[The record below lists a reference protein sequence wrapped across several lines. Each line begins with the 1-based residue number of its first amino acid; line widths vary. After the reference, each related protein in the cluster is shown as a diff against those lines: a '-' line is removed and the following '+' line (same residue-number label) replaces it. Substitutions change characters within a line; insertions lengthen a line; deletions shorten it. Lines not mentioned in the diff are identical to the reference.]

1 MANNTI
7 TIKIDVDAKAAHNA
21 VDNIKDSL
29 EELNDFGS
37 SIDTQDWLKVSEL
50 SKAVDSAA
58 IAINTLVSSMR
69 NLNSTNTSIDTSS
82 MTAVI
87 DKLEQD
93 ANNSAQSIRQSISV
107 INSAMLGISSVTDS
121 DISKDIE
128 SQLDALNASV
138 YEAQRAMAS
147 LWDSASDTSSA
158 NQAITT
164 VDNNLNDLIAQLDR
178 IGNADLTTPAES
190 AEKSYKDAIA
200 AVASYKLA
208 LQAAEE
214 AKGTEDEK
222 KAAEA
227 SVKAYK
233 EAQKAVSNYEAAKR
247 REVQEGKKLDNDA
260 IKSAE
265 ERVKNIVD
273 GYNSQIDAIKGSMQK
288 LSNATNSLKNIAL
301 GTLAIAGVDSATSG
315 INSIIKSS
323 LEYASSVVENENLI
337 AAVYDTSVDDII
349 DWANNT
355 VKYYG
360 LTSRAAEK
368 YVSITSAMLNNMG
381 LDNSD
386 IVKQLS
392 MNYTQ
397 LIGDIASAFN
407 STAEEVYES
416 MRSGISGHVVALQK
430 YGLVLTEVNMDQFLV
445 EKGIDQKFS
454 SLDAKSKQLARFAFI
469 MEHTKDIQGDFSR
482 TSDSFANQTRMLS
495 NAWEEFLVVLGKY
508 AIPII
513 KPVIHILQVGLSYL
527 SAVITALAE
536 LFGLEADSSST
547 FKNLTNAS
555 DYLLADTLE
564 TTEAQQEGTEAQE
577 DTTKAVKET
586 NKALKAG
593 VKLLDLYTLDFSDNA
608 SKASASKKEKTSVP
622 LNELAS
628 KLDLSDLKY
637 DVPPIDLG
645 IEVDQSKVDK
655 IARDIHDFVVGL
667 SNNNIVKLAIDI
679 IKDFAENPIEHI
691 IDLLIAGLSLKT
703 SFKLGKE
710 IFNKIYEGLN
720 KKCNEKLSSI
730 LEKAKSIGVG
740 IVGILESAIGGYNI
754 GQAIYQQLHGE
765 ETNIIDLVT
774 GITTEISGIF
784 MTTAAGFKLGG
795 PVGAAIGFGIS
806 LITSAYTA
814 AIAYEE
820 ELKKAAIEATTEF
833 ATTGESFDVL
843 TSKFT
848 TAFNSEE
855 AKAALKPVQEQFDSV
870 KETSRSLV
878 EVELPNL
885 YNKLQE
891 SPEDSETAAA
901 IDSTFSSLKENILK
915 STEALNNVKLDNLE
929 QVLLGIEGS
938 LGLSAQE
945 ISNITENIKIFYAT
959 IDEKNADY
967 YEKLKRAQYAG
978 IELSSEELD
987 FIKKYEAA
995 YMGIQS
1001 VAESAGNTLNNIA
1014 SGGWDLSTYN
1024 ATVEEFNG
1032 TVNDTLASLDSLRE
1046 EAITK
1051 LDLAKQS
1058 GASDEDIAYL
1068 EGIVTFYE
1076 SEYDKFI
1083 GIANTKAEE
1092 LQSRFL
1098 EKIKQ
1103 TFIVSIE
1110 EAGVI
1115 DTEKL
1120 SKTWFSNMDEA
1131 ERKLVTELSSQT
1143 FEKIQTGELDV
1154 EIPLSFITKFGDS
1167 EGIDTTTE
1175 DGVNKVKAIMYTLY
1189 SLMYNTDETIDLSM
1203 PGIVTLDATLGINL
1217 GKGNAAVLDDTPEFT
1232 SRLSDTVVGGL
1243 SGAGLKAYKDKDNNV
1258 VIDYETPIKLEPK
1271 FNVSEESANMATE
1284 ALTKPIVNAKDS
1296 EEVKSAATTTGT
1308 AVADEAVS
1316 GIEAEISSEDT
1327 KNAIEDSTAKMLE
1340 GVSTAE
1346 EASQKGTEIADS
1358 LTSSI
1363 TKAIENA
1370 TANGSAFMN
1379 AVDKIRNALTGVG
1392 TSLDT
1397 SMKGA
1402 INNVATYM
1410 NSLYKNIQ
1418 SEVGK
1423 LGINDDLTISGLA
1436 SIIKSKSFKI
1446 PMLADGAVIPANN
1459 PFLAVLGDQRRGTN
1473 IEAPVSLI
1481 ERTVREASGEQEVT
1495 VNATIY
1501 IGDEQIKDFVIDTVT
1516 ERDLSI
1522 G

>member
-37 SIDTQDWLKVSEL
+37 SIDTKDWLKVDEL
-50 SKAVDSAA
+50 SKAVDTAST
-58 IAINTLVSSMR
+58 AINTLVSSMR
-69 NLNSTNTSIDTSS
+69 SLNSTNTNIDTSS
-82 MTAVI
+82 LTAII

-93 ANNSAQSIRQSISV
+93 ANSSAQSIRQSINTIS
-107 INSAMLGISSVTDS
+107 SAMMGISSVTES

-128 SQLDALNASV
+128 RQLDALNASV
-138 YEAQRAMAS
+138 YESQRAIAS

-164 VDNNLNDLIAQLDR
+164 VDNNLDALIAQLNR
-178 IGNADLTTPAES
+178 ISNADLTTPAES
-190 AEKSYKDAIA
+190 AERSFEEAKN
-200 AVASYKLA
+200 AVSKYQLA
-208 LQAAEE
+208 LQAAE
-214 AKGTEDEK
+214 ATKGTEDED

-233 EAQKAVSNYEAAKR
+233 EAQKAVSNYEAAKK
-247 REVQEGKKLDNDA
+247 REVQEGKKLDNEA
-260 IKSAE
+260 IKSLE
-265 ERVKNIVD
+265 DRVKNIVD
-273 GYNSQIDAIKGSMQK
+273 GYNSQIDTIKGSMQK

-301 GTLAIAGVDSATSG
+301 GTLAIAGVESATSG

-381 LDNSD
+381 VDNSD

-392 MNYTQ
+392 INYTQ

-469 MEHTKDIQGDFSR
+469 MEHTKDIQGDFAR

-527 SAVITALAE
+527 SAVITAIAE

-593 VKLLDLYTLDFSDNA
+593 VKLLDLYTIDFSDNA
-608 SKASASKKEKTSVP
+608 STASKKKNTSIP
-622 LNELAS
+622 LDELAN

-679 IKDFAENPIEHI
+679 IKDFAENPIEHT

-710 IFNKIYEGLN
+710 IFDKIYDGLS
-720 KKCNEKLSSI
+720 KESKEKLSSI
-730 LEKAKSIGVG
+730 LGKAKSIGLG
-740 IVGILESAIGGYNI
+740 IVGIMESAIGGYNI

-765 ETNIIDLVT
+765 EVNIIDLVT

-784 MTTAAGFKLGG
+784 MTTAAGFQVGG
-795 PVGAAIGFGIS
+795 PIGAAIGFGIS

-814 AIAYEE
+814 ALAYEE

-848 TAFNSEE
+848 TTFNSEE

-885 YNKLQE
+885 YAKLQE

-967 YEKLKRAQYAG
+967 YEKLKRAQYSG

-987 FIKKYEAA
+987 FIKKYETA
-995 YMGIQS
+995 YMGVQS
-1001 VAESAGNTLNNIA
+1001 IADSAGDTLNNIA

-1024 ATVEEFNG
+1024 TAVEEFNG
-1032 TVNDTLASLDSLRE
+1032 TVNDTLASLDNLRE

-1051 LDLAKQS
+1051 LDLAKQA
-1058 GASDEDIAYL
+1058 GASEEDIDYL

-1092 LQSRFL
+1092 LKSRFL

-1110 EAGVI
+1110 EAGVLN
-1115 DTEKL
+1115 TEKL
-1120 SKTWFSNMDEA
+1120 AKTWFSDMDEA
-1131 ERKLVTELSSQT
+1131 ERQLAIDLSSQT
-1143 FEKIQTGELDV
+1143 FEKIKTGELDV
-1154 EIPLSFITKFGDS
+1154 EIPLSFITKFGDA

-1189 SLMYNTDETIDLSM
+1189 SAMYNTDETIDLSM
-1203 PGIVTLDATLGINL
+1203 PGIITLDTTLDINL
-1217 GKGNAAVLDDTPEFT
+1217 GKGNPAVLDDTPEFT
-1232 SRLSDTVVGGL
+1232 GRLSDTIIGGL

-1258 VIDYETPIKLEPK
+1258 VIDYATPVKLETK
-1271 FNVSEESANMATE
+1271 FNVSEESANNATE

-1308 AVADEAVS
+1308 TIADETVS

-1327 KNAIEDSTAKMLE
+1327 KNAVEDSTAKMLD
-1340 GVSTAE
+1340 GVSTTE
-1346 EASQKGTEIADS
+1346 EASKKGTEIADA

-1379 AVDKIRNALTGVG
+1379 AVDKIRGALTNVG

-1397 SMKGA
+1397 SMKSA
-1402 INNVATYM
+1402 INNIATYM

-1418 SEVGK
+1418 SEVGS

-1459 PFLAVLGDQRRGTN
+1459 PFLAVLGDQRSGTN

-1481 ERTVREASGEQEVT
+1481 EKTVREASGEQEVT

-1501 IGDEQIKDFVIDTVT
+1501 IGNEQIKDFVIDTVT

>member
-37 SIDTQDWLKVSEL
+37 SIDTQNWLKVNEL
-50 SKAVDSAA
+50 SKAVDAA
-58 IAINTLVSSMR
+58 STAINTLVSSMR
-69 NLNSTNTSIDTSS
+69 SLNSTNTTIDTSS
-82 MTAVI
+82 MTAII

-93 ANNSAQSIRQSISV
+93 ANSSAQSIRQSISA
-107 INSAMLGISSVTDS
+107 ISSSMLGISSVTES
-121 DISKDIE
+121 DISNDIE
-128 SQLDALNASV
+128 RQLDALNASV
-138 YEAQRAMAS
+138 YESQRAIAS
-147 LWDSASDTSSA
+147 LWDSASNTSSA

-164 VDNNLNDLIAQLDR
+164 VDNNLDALVAQLNR
-178 IGNADLTTPAES
+178 ASSADLTTPAES
-190 AEKSYKDAIA
+190 AERSFEEAKN
-200 AVASYKLA
+200 AVANYSLA
-208 LQAAEE
+208 LQAVEA
-214 AKGTEDEK
+214 AKGTEDEE

-227 SVKAYK
+227 AVKAYK
-233 EAQKAVSNYEAAKR
+233 EAQKAVNNYEAAKK
-247 REVQEGKKLDNDA
+247 REVQESKKFDNEA

-265 ERVKNIVD
+265 ERVKSIVD
-273 GYNSQIDAIKGSMQK
+273 SYTSQIDTIKGSMQK

-386 IVKQLS
+386 TVKQLS

-536 LFGLEADSSST
+536 LFGLEADSSAT

-608 SKASASKKEKTSVP
+608 SKKEKTSVP
-622 LNELAS
+622 LDELAS

-645 IEVDQSKVDK
+645 IEVDKNKVDK

-691 IDLLIAGLSLKT
+691 IDMLIAGLSLKT

-710 IFNKIYEGLN
+710 IFDKIYDGLS
-720 KKCNEKLSSI
+720 KESKEKLSSI
-730 LEKAKSIGVG
+730 LEKSKSIGLG
-740 IVGILESAIGGYNI
+740 IVGIMESAIGGYNI
-754 GQAIYQQLHGE
+754 GQTIYQQLHGE
-765 ETNIIDLVT
+765 EVNIIDLVT

-795 PVGAAIGFGIS
+795 PIGAAIGFGIS

-833 ATTGESFDVL
+833 ATTGESFDTL

-855 AKAALKPVQEQFDSV
+855 AKAALKPVQEQFDAV

-901 IDSTFSSLKENILK
+901 IDSTFASLKENILK

-967 YEKLKRAQYAG
+967 YEKLKRSQYAG
-978 IELSSEELD
+978 IELGSEELD
-987 FIKKYEAA
+987 FIKKYEAT

-1001 VAESAGNTLNNIA
+1001 IAESAGNTLNNIA

-1024 ATVEEFNG
+1024 AAVEEFNG
-1032 TVNDTLASLDSLRE
+1032 TVNDTLSSLDRLRE

-1058 GASDEDIAYL
+1058 GASDEEISYL
-1068 EGIVTFYE
+1068 ENIVTFYE

-1083 GIANTKAEE
+1083 GIANTKASE

-1110 EAGVI
+1110 EAGVL

-1120 SKTWFSNMDEA
+1120 AKTWFSNMDES

-1143 FEKIQTGELDV
+1143 FEKIKTGELDV
-1154 EIPLSFITKFGDS
+1154 EIPLSFITKFGDE

-1189 SLMYNTDETIDLSM
+1189 SAMYNTDETIDFSM

-1217 GKGNAAVLDDTPEFT
+1217 GKGNSAVLDDTPEFT
-1232 SRLSDTVVGGL
+1232 SRLSDTVIGGL

-1258 VIDYETPIKLEPK
+1258 VIDYTTPINLEPK
-1271 FNVSEESANMATE
+1271 FNVSEETANNATE

-1308 AVADEAVS
+1308 TIADETVS
-1316 GIEAEISSEDT
+1316 GIETEISSEET
-1327 KNAIEDSTAKMLE
+1327 KKAVEDSTAKMLE
-1340 GVSTAE
+1340 DVSTSE
-1346 EASQKGTEIADS
+1346 EASKKGTEIADA

-1370 TANGSAFMN
+1370 TANGSEFMN
-1379 AVDKIRNALTGVG
+1379 AVDKIRGALKGVG

-1397 SMKGA
+1397 SMKSA

-1418 SEVGK
+1418 SEVGS

-1481 ERTVREASGEQEVT
+1481 ERTVREASGEQGVT
-1495 VNATIY
+1495 LNATIY
-1501 IGDEQIKDFVIDTVT
+1501 IGNEQIKDFVIDTVT

>member
-37 SIDTQDWLKVSEL
+37 SIDTQGWLKVNEL
-50 SKAVDSAA
+50 SKAVDTAST
-58 IAINTLVSSMR
+58 AINTLVSSMR
-69 NLNSTNTSIDTSS
+69 SLNSTNTNIDTSS
-82 MTAVI
+82 LTAII

-93 ANNSAQSIRQSISV
+93 ANNSAKSIRQSIST
-107 INSAMLGISSVTDS
+107 ISSAMLGISSVTEA
-121 DISKDIE
+121 DISNDIE
-128 SQLDALNASV
+128 RQLDALNASV
-138 YEAQRAMAS
+138 YESQRAMAS

-164 VDNNLNDLIAQLDR
+164 VDNNLDDLIAQLNR
-178 IGNADLTTPAES
+178 ASNADLTTPAES
-190 AEKSYKDAIA
+190 AERSFEEAKN
-200 AVASYKLA
+200 AVSKYQLA
-208 LQAAEE
+208 LQAAEA
-214 AKGTEDEK
+214 AKGTEDEE

-233 EAQKAVSNYEAAKR
+233 EAQKAVSNYEAAKK
-247 REVQEGKKLDNDA
+247 REVQEGKKLDNEA

-301 GTLAIAGVDSATSG
+301 GTLAIAGVESATDG
-315 INSIIKSS
+315 INGIIKSS

-337 AAVYDTSVDDII
+337 AAVYDTSVEDII

-386 IVKQLS
+386 TVKQLS

-564 TTEAQQEGTEAQE
+564 TTEAQQDGTKAQE

-608 SKASASKKEKTSVP
+608 SKASDSKKKKTSVP
-622 LNELAS
+622 LDELAS
-628 KLDLSDLKY
+628 KLDLSNLKY

-645 IEVDQSKVDK
+645 IEVDKNKVDK

-679 IKDFAENPIEHI
+679 IKDFADNPIEHT
-691 IDLLIAGLSLKT
+691 IDLLISGLSLKT

-710 IFNKIYEGLN
+710 IFDKIYEGLSAEN
-720 KKCNEKLSSI
+720 KAKLSSI
-730 LEKAKSIGVG
+730 LGKAKSIGLG
-740 IVGILESAIGGYNI
+740 IVGTMESAIGGYNI

-765 ETNIIDLVT
+765 EVNIIDLVT

-784 MTTAAGFKLGG
+784 MTTAAGFQLGG

-806 LITSAYTA
+806 LITSAYTS

-820 ELKKAAIEATTEF
+820 KLKKAAIEATTEF
-833 ATTGESFDVL
+833 ATTGESFDTL

-848 TAFNSEE
+848 TTFNSEE
-855 AKAALKPVQEQFDSV
+855 AKAALKPVQEQFDAV

-901 IDSTFSSLKENILK
+901 IDSTFASLKENILK

-967 YEKLKRAQYAG
+967 YEKLKRSQYAG
-978 IELSSEELD
+978 IELGSEELD
-987 FIKKYEAA
+987 FIKKYEAT

-1001 VAESAGNTLNNIA
+1001 IADSAGDTLNNIA
-1014 SGGWDLSTYN
+1014 SGGWDLSTYKT
-1024 ATVEEFNG
+1024 TVEEFNEI
-1032 TVNDTLASLDSLRE
+1032 VNDTLASLDSLRE

-1058 GASDEDIAYL
+1058 GASDEEISYL
-1068 EGIVTFYE
+1068 ENIVTFYE

-1083 GIANTKAEE
+1083 GIANTKASE

-1110 EAGVI
+1110 EAGVL

-1120 SKTWFSNMDEA
+1120 SKMWFSDMDET

-1154 EIPLSFITKFGDS
+1154 EIPLSFITKFGDA
-1167 EGIDTTTE
+1167 EGIDITTE
-1175 DGVNKVKAIMYTLY
+1175 DGVNNVKAIMYTLY
-1189 SLMYNTDETIDLSM
+1189 SAMYNTDETIDFSM

-1232 SRLSDTVVGGL
+1232 SRLSDTVIGGL

-1271 FNVSEESANMATE
+1271 FNVSEETANSATE

-1308 AVADEAVS
+1308 TIADETVS
-1316 GIEAEISSEDT
+1316 VIETEISSEET
-1327 KNAIEDSTAKMLE
+1327 KKAVEDSTAKMLE
-1340 GVSTAE
+1340 GISTDE
-1346 EASQKGTEIADS
+1346 EASQKGTDIAEA

-1379 AVDKIRNALTGVG
+1379 AVDKIRGALTGIG

-1397 SMKGA
+1397 SMKSA

-1418 SEVGK
+1418 SEVGS

-1436 SIIKSKSFKI
+1436 SIIKSKSFKL

-1481 ERTVREASGEQEVT
+1481 EKTVREASGEQEVT

-1501 IGDEQIKDFVIDTVT
+1501 IGNEQIKDFVIDTVT

>member
-37 SIDTQDWLKVSEL
+37 SIDTQDWLKVDEL
-50 SKAVDSAA
+50 SKAVDAA
-58 IAINTLVSSMR
+58 STAINTLVSSMR
-69 NLNSTNTSIDTSS
+69 SLNSTNTNIDTSGL
-82 MTAVI
+82 TAII

-93 ANNSAQSIRQSISV
+93 ANSSAQSIRQSINAIS
-107 INSAMLGISSVTDS
+107 SAMMGISSVTES
-121 DISKDIE
+121 DINNDIE
-128 SQLDALNASV
+128 RQLDALNASV
-138 YEAQRAMAS
+138 YESQRAMAS

-164 VDNNLNDLIAQLDR
+164 VDNNLDDLIAQLNR
-178 IGNADLTTPAES
+178 ASNADLTTPAES
-190 AEKSYKDAIA
+190 AERSFEEAKN
-200 AVASYKLA
+200 AVSKYQLA
-208 LQAAEE
+208 LQAAE
-214 AKGTEDEK
+214 ATKGTEDEE

-233 EAQKAVSNYEAAKR
+233 EAQKAVSNYEAAKK
-247 REVQEGKKLDNDA
+247 REVQEGKKLDNEA

-265 ERVKNIVD
+265 DRVKNIVD
-273 GYNSQIDAIKGSMQK
+273 GYNDQIDAIKGSMQK

-301 GTLAIAGVDSATSG
+301 GTLAIAGVESATGG

-386 IVKQLS
+386 TVKQLS

-469 MEHTKDIQGDFSR
+469 MEHTKDIQGDFAR

-555 DYLLADTLE
+555 DYLLADTIE

-608 SKASASKKEKTSVP
+608 STASKKEKTSIP
-622 LNELAS
+622 LDELSS

-679 IKDFAENPIEHI
+679 IKDFAENPIEHT

-710 IFNKIYEGLN
+710 IFNKIYEGLSTEN
-720 KKCNEKLSSI
+720 KAKLSSI
-730 LEKAKSIGVG
+730 LGKAKSIGLG
-740 IVGILESAIGGYNI
+740 IVGIMESAIGGYNI
-754 GQAIYQQLHGE
+754 GQSIYQQLHGE
-765 ETNIIDLVT
+765 EVNIIDLVT

-784 MTTAAGFKLGG
+784 MTTAAGFQVGG
-795 PVGAAIGFGIS
+795 PIGAAIGFGIS

-814 AIAYEE
+814 ALAYEE

-945 ISNITENIKIFYAT
+945 ISNITENIKIFYDT

-978 IELSSEELD
+978 SELSSGELD

-1001 VAESAGNTLNNIA
+1001 VADSAGDTLNNIA

-1024 ATVEEFNG
+1024 TAVEEFNG
-1032 TVNDTLASLDSLRE
+1032 TVNDTLASLNSLRE

-1051 LDLAKQS
+1051 LDLAKQA
-1058 GASDEDIAYL
+1058 GASEEDIAYL

-1083 GIANTKAEE
+1083 GIANTKAAE

-1110 EAGVI
+1110 EAGVL

-1120 SKTWFSNMDEA
+1120 AKTWFSDMDEA
-1131 ERKLVTELSSQT
+1131 ERQLVIDLSSQT

-1189 SLMYNTDETIDLSM
+1189 SAMYNTDETIDFSM
-1203 PGIVTLDATLGINL
+1203 PGIITLDTTLGINL

-1232 SRLSDTVVGGL
+1232 SRLSDTVIGGL

-1258 VIDYETPIKLEPK
+1258 VIDYATPIKLEPK
-1271 FNVSEESANMATE
+1271 FNVSEEAANNATE
-1284 ALTKPIVNAKDS
+1284 ALTKPITSAKDS

-1308 AVADEAVS
+1308 AIADEAVS

-1327 KNAIEDSTAKMLE
+1327 KKAVEDSTAKMLE
-1340 GVSTAE
+1340 DVSTAE
-1346 EASQKGTEIADS
+1346 EASQKGTEIADA

-1370 TANGSAFMN
+1370 TANGSAFMT
-1379 AVDKIRNALTGVG
+1379 AVDKIRGALTNVG

-1397 SMKGA
+1397 SMKSA

-1418 SEVGK
+1418 SEVGS

-1459 PFLAVLGDQRRGTN
+1459 PFLAVLGDQRSGTN

-1481 ERTVREASGEQEVT
+1481 EKTVREASGEQEVT

-1501 IGDEQIKDFVIDTVT
+1501 IGNEQIKDFVIDTVT

>member
-37 SIDTQDWLKVSEL
+37 SIDTQDWLKVNEL

-69 NLNSTNTSIDTSS
+69 SLNSTNTNIDTSS
-82 MTAVI
+82 LTYVI

-107 INSAMLGISSVTDS
+107 INSAMLGISNVTES
-121 DISKDIE
+121 DISKDIDR
-128 SQLDALNASV
+128 QLDALNASV
-138 YEAQRAMAS
+138 YDAQRAMAS

-164 VDNNLNDLIAQLDR
+164 VDNNLNDLIAQLNR
-178 IGNADLTTPAES
+178 ASNADLTTPAES
-190 AEKSYKDAIA
+190 AERSFEEAKN
-200 AVASYKLA
+200 AVSKYQLA
-208 LQAAEE
+208 LQAAEA
-214 AKGTEDEK
+214 AKGTEDEE

-233 EAQKAVSNYEAAKR
+233 EAQKAVSNYEAAKK
-247 REVQEGKKLDNDA
+247 REVQEGKKLDNEA

-265 ERVKNIVD
+265 DRVKNIVD

-288 LSNATNSLKNIAL
+288 LSSATNSLKNIAL

-368 YVSITSAMLNNMG
+368 YVSVTSAMLNNMG
-381 LDNSD
+381 IDNSD
-386 IVKQLS
+386 TVKQLS

-469 MEHTKDIQGDFSR
+469 MEHTKDVQGDFSR

-513 KPVIHILQVGLSYL
+513 KPVIHILQVGISYL

-564 TTEAQQEGTEAQE
+564 TTEAQQDGTKAQE

-608 SKASASKKEKTSVP
+608 STASKKKNTSIP
-622 LNELAS
+622 LDELAN

-679 IKDFAENPIEHI
+679 IKDFAENPIEHT
-691 IDLLIAGLSLKT
+691 IDLLISGLTLKT

-710 IFNKIYEGLN
+710 IFDKIYDGLS
-720 KKCNEKLSSI
+720 KESKEKLSSI
-730 LEKAKSIGVG
+730 LGKAKSIGLG
-740 IVGILESAIGGYNI
+740 IVGIMESAIGGYNI

-765 ETNIIDLVT
+765 EANIIDLVT

-784 MTTAAGFKLGG
+784 MTTAAGFQLGG

-814 AIAYEE
+814 ALAYEE

-901 IDSTFSSLKENILK
+901 IDNTFSSLKENILK

-945 ISNITENIKIFYAT
+945 ISNITENIKLFYAT

-967 YEKLKRAQYAG
+967 YEKLKRAQYSG
-978 IELSSEELD
+978 IELGSEELD

-1001 VAESAGNTLNNIA
+1001 IADNAGDTLNSIA
-1014 SGGWDLSTYN
+1014 SGGWDLSTYK

-1058 GASDEDIAYL
+1058 GASDEDISYL
-1068 EGIVTFYE
+1068 ESIVTFYE

-1120 SKTWFSNMDEA
+1120 SKTWFSDMDEA
-1131 ERKLVTELSSQT
+1131 ERRLVTELSSQT

-1154 EIPLSFITKFGDS
+1154 EIPLSFITKFGDA

-1189 SLMYNTDETIDLSM
+1189 SAMYNTDETIDFSM

-1271 FNVSEESANMATE
+1271 FNISEESANMATE

-1296 EEVKSAATTTGT
+1296 EEVKSAANTTGT
-1308 AVADEAVS
+1308 AVADETVS
-1316 GIEAEISSEDT
+1316 GIEEEISSEDT

-1340 GVSTAE
+1340 DVSTSE

-1370 TANGSAFMN
+1370 TADGSAFMN
-1379 AVDKIRNALTGVG
+1379 AVDKIRNALTSVG

-1397 SMKGA
+1397 SMKSA

-1418 SEVGK
+1418 SEVDS

-1459 PFLAVLGDQRRGTN
+1459 PFRAVLGDQRRGTN

-1481 ERTVREASGEQEVT
+1481 EKTVSEAFGEQEVT

-1501 IGDEQIKDFVIDTVT
+1501 IGNEQIKDFVIDTVT